1 MINPKTRGH
10 RGQAEQ
16 DFRAVLT
23 TFSAT
28 VRRPALGL
36 RAVAARARVRPAGAT
51 HPAPRPLQAA
61 PPGPGRAEHLGT
73 AHRERPAGRRLGGT
87 GSSGGL
93 AHCNAIWVV
102 FPGPSLSCSA
112 PSPCPR
118 SACGPGSAA
127 RGPGVRGEPAENRW
141 GRLPHH
147 ALCGPGTESTRRWSS
162 SCGRGWP
169 RALSRAGEAL
179 PSPSLRPLSGDASC
193 YLRRGRQRLRP
204 HSPAGKRSG
213 AALGSSDSLLPAPGT
228 LSRSPLCPRCLATG
242 KARSPA
248 FPDTHPDR
256 FSDLYPERVPAVT
269 IYMLA

>member
-118 SACGPGSAA
+118 SACGPGRAA

-141 GRLPHH
+141 GRFPTTHSAVQELKALAAGARAADEDGPEHSRGPVKRYLAPASARSLGTRAATCAAGGSASARTVLPGNAAARPWAPQTPSSLPPERSAAPHCVR
-147 ALCGPGTESTRRWSS
+147 AASRR
-162 SCGRGWP
+162 GK
-169 RALSRAGEAL
+169 RALPPSRTRIPTG
-179 PSPSLRPLSGDASC
+179 SQIC
-193 YLRRGRQRLRP
+193 T
-204 HSPAGKRSG
+204 RSG
-213 AALGSSDSLLPAPGT
+213 F
-228 LSRSPLCPRCLATG
+228 RQ
-242 KARSPA
+242 
-248 FPDTHPDR
+248 
-256 FSDLYPERVPAVT
+256 
-269 IYMLA
+269 